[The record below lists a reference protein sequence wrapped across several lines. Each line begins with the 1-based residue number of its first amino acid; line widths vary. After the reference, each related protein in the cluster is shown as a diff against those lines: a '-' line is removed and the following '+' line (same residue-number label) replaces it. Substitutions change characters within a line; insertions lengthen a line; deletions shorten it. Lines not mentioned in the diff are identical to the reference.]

1 MDDLERFKRL
11 ISDDRISTLLERYG
25 LLFHFSYI
33 GYQRP
38 GYLKKMK
45 LIENEILNRIGGT
58 QNDKTKV

>member
-33 GYQRP
+33 GCKRS
-38 GYLKKMK
+38 GDLKKMK
-45 LIENEILNRIGGT
+45 F
-58 QNDKTKV
+58 